1 MKGLL
6 LKDWYMM
13 RKYCRSYLLIAAVFI
28 AVSLYSNDNLFFIFY
43 PCLLCGMIPVN
54 LLGYDERS
62 RWMQYSGTLPYTKT
76 QIVSAKYLIGLL
88 AQVTILIVTGIAQ
101 GVKMTVAGNFVFG
114 EFVVLMLL
122 MLIVA
127 TLTSSISLPFI
138 FKLGVEKGRTAYF
151 IMIGFVCGASI
162 LASSFFRGQLV
173 AEIEP
178 NAILAALAVWNIF
191 PKARSL
197 FLVRLSVTKVH
208 HITTLPLHAL

>member
-138 FKLGVEKGRTAYF
+138 FKLGVEKGRTAYY

-178 NAILAALAVWNIF
+178 NAILAALAVAGIGVYALSWY
-191 PKARSL
+191 
-197 FLVRLSVTKVH
+197 LSVVFFKGRD
-208 HITTLPLHAL
+208 LE

>member
-13 RKYCRSYLLIAAVFI
+13 KKYCRSYLLIAVVFI
-28 AVSLYSNDNLFFIFY
+28 AVSLFSNDNMFFIFY

-62 RWMQYSGTLPYTKT
+62 RWMQYSGTLPFTKN

-88 AQVTILIVTGIAQ
+88 VQITMLIVTGIAQ
-101 GVKMTVAGNFVFG
+101 GIKMTVAGNFMLGKFI
-114 EFVVLMLL
+114 VLMML

-138 FKLGVEKGRTAYF
+138 FKLGVEKGRAAYYV
-151 IMIGFVCGASI
+151 MIGSACGASV
-162 LASSFFRGQLV
+162 LASSFFRGQLATEV
-173 AEIEP
+173 EP
-178 NAILAALAVWNIF
+178 NVILAAVAVIGIGMYILSWY
-191 PKARSL
+191 
-197 FLVRLSVTKVH
+197 LSVVFFRKRE
-208 HITTLPLHAL
+208 IQ

>member
-13 RKYCRSYLLIAAVFI
+13 KKYCRSYIFI
-28 AVSLYSNDNLFFIFY
+28 ATAFIALALFSNDNMFFIFY

-88 AQVTILIVTGIAQ
+88 TQAALLIVTGISQ
-101 GVKMTVAGNFVFG
+101 GLKMTAAGNFVFG

-122 MLIVA
+122 MLVVA

-138 FKLGVEKGRTAYF
+138 FKLGVERGRTAYYV
-151 IMIGFVCGASI
+151 MIGFVCGASV
-162 LASSFFRGQLV
+162 LASSYFRGQLV
-173 AEIEP
+173 AEIKP
-178 NAILAALAVWNIF
+178 NLLLAILAVAGIGIYI
-191 PKARSL
+191 
-197 FLVRLSVTKVH
+197 LSWYVSIVYFNKRE
-208 HITTLPLHAL
+208 IS